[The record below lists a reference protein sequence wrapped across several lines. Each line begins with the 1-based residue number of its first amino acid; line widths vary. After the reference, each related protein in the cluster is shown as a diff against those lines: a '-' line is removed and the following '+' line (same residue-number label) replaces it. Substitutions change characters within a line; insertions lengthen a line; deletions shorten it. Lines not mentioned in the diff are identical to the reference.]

1 MLPVRPKPNAPFF
14 LAIIGNLAP
23 QPMTCHFMLSP
34 APSDYASRFQYHEQD
49 MNYMMITLPGIGGS
63 GEDHWQSLWEKA
75 EPRLMRFQPTSW
87 DEPELNDW
95 AQSLE
100 RAIGGCERPPVLVAH
115 SLACLLVAHWAMRS
129 SSRVAGAFLVSV
141 PDPDGPNFPSA
152 AASFRPAPDTPLRF
166 PSLIVASTDDPY
178 GSLAYARLRSD
189 QWQTGLVVVGA
200 HGHINASSGLVDW
213 AQGRALLE
221 AFCASLSGSG
231 QGH

>member
-1 MLPVRPKPNAPFF
+1 
-14 LAIIGNLAP
+14 
-23 QPMTCHFMLSP
+23 MLSP

-49 MNYMMITLPGIGGS
+49 MSYMMITLPGIGGS

-95 AQSLE
+95 VQSLE

-141 PDPDGPNFPSA
+141 PDPDGPTTLTVRPRSSWKLTSDRIVVPPTDIPIGRFAVLTDPHG
-152 AASFRPAPDTPLRF
+152 ASFSIIQMND
-166 PSLIVASTDDPY
+166 
-178 GSLAYARLRSD
+178 
-189 QWQTGLVVVGA
+189 
-200 HGHINASSGLVDW
+200 
-213 AQGRALLE
+213 
-221 AFCASLSGSG
+221 
-231 QGH
+231 